1 MDQIVEKEIA
11 ETTSSISSQHAQCQW
26 YVQTYLVAITG
37 LFAIAAFFAK
47 DGKLSVQ
54 ASAVGVVYSL
64 VVFFMGW
71 VFLSVIAHKVAMIHM
86 LYKHVA
92 GMRELRA
99 KAHPE
104 LESAYVL
111 PKGRTP
117 VKYGSLIGQLPYLF
131 FAFNFVLFAGGLSF
145 FLAPHTRYHQTV
157 AVVVA
162 ICTLLGTFYPI
173 VCISFNKH
181 LSCASKARNMRHKQ
195 LLENH
200 WTRAVRDKKRRFW
213 WLRFSMLTIAN
224 FGALLMALY
233 AYVPQTSSSERAV
246 ILLCY
251 AGLLGYG
258 LVRYAM
264 EKWRLKI
271 GVEAIKVGGG

>member
-1 MDQIVEKEIA
+1 MDQIIEKEIA
-11 ETTSSISSQHAQCQW
+11 EASASIASQHSQCQW

-47 DGKLSVQ
+47 DGKLTLQ
-54 ASAVGVVYSL
+54 ASSVGVVYSI
-64 VVFFMGW
+64 VVFFIGW
-71 VFLSVIAHKVAMIHM
+71 VFLSVIAHKVAMIQM

-99 KAHPE
+99 KNHPI

-131 FAFNFVLFAGGLSF
+131 FAFNFVLFAGGISF
-145 FLAPHTRYHQTV
+145 FLAPHTQYHQTV
-157 AVVVA
+157 SVVVA
-162 ICTLLGTFYPI
+162 ICTILGTFYPV

-200 WTRAVRDKKRRFW
+200 WTRAVRDRKKKFRGVRNTLLLLANIGAILVAAFAYSPQSSGFEMAVIF
-213 WLRFSMLTIAN
+213 LSYIGIAIY
-224 FGALLMALY
+224 GAL
-233 AYVPQTSSSERAV
+233 
-246 ILLCY
+246 
-251 AGLLGYG
+251 
-258 LVRYAM
+258 RYAM
-264 EKWRLKI
+264 ERWRLRI
-271 GVEAIKVGGG
+271 GVEAIRAGGV

>member
-1 MDQIVEKEIA
+1 MDQVLEKEISEA
-11 ETTSSISSQHAQCQW
+11 SASISSQHAQCQW

-37 LFAIAAFFAK
+37 LFAIAAFFAR

-54 ASAVGVVYSL
+54 ASAVGIVYSL

-86 LYKHVA
+86 LYKHIA
-92 GMRELRA
+92 GMRDLRA

-104 LESAYVL
+104 LEFAYVL

-131 FAFNFVLFAGGLSF
+131 FAFNFILFAGGLAY

-157 AVVVA
+157 GVVVTV
-162 ICTLLGTFYPI
+162 CTLLGTFYPV

-181 LSCASKARNMRHKQ
+181 LTCASKARNVRHKQ

-200 WTRAVRDKKRRFW
+200 WTRAVRDKKKRFR
-213 WLRFSMLTIAN
+213 WLRFGLLILANLGAMLIAI
-224 FGALLMALY
+224 Y
-233 AYVPQTSSSERAV
+233 AYVPQTAESEKVV
-246 ILLCY
+246 ITLSY
-251 AGLLGYG
+251 SGLILYG

-271 GVEAIKVGGG
+271 GVEAIKVGVV